1 MHNTHNKTHHH
12 WLEGCSGTLCQCIS
26 VQSFSMQNFPTVG
39 WLKAFFFYTNKK
51 NTNFFHLWDC
61 QLKQLKP
68 GWLCVCVSACV
79 SSACTSLIIRLFH
92 LANFLRIDSNTTA
105 VQMCATR
112 FSKKGKR
119 SNQDAAERLFQTLL
133 FRELWESI
141 LILKRKRKKN
151 IKTLHLIRLRE

>member
-1 MHNTHNKTHHH
+1 MFRHS
-12 WLEGCSGTLCQCIS
+12 LPMYQCP
-26 VQSFSMQNFPTVG
+26 VFLYAEFPHCG
-39 WLKAFFFYTNKK
+39 MAKGIFLLLHKQKK